1 MARENEAETKVLITA
16 GIAAMVEGLPH
27 DLTATSI
34 QRLTDFILAQHRNLS
49 LQEFR
54 LIGDRLLRKKIFGKL
69 NLNTIAT
76 EIDSYW
82 AERLEFAENY
92 TIQKA
97 SEQKGQIAHL
107 NILEAYDRIAEDVK
121 KKREKEKEVEKEKE
135 AETRKVNSEK
145 VNELKK
151 EYGKDFKP

>member
-82 AERLEFAENY
+82 EERLEFAENY

-97 SEQKGQIAHL
+97 SEQKGVANI
-107 NILEAYDRIAEDVK
+107 NILKEYERIAKEG
-121 KKREKEKEVEKEKE
+121 KKRKADPRKANQEKIKQ
-135 AETRKVNSEK
+135 
-145 VNELKK
+145 LKN